1 MGERLL
7 CKQEVIGSIPFTS
20 TTDRTTQS
28 VVRVEARQ
36 ARACAPGAPGQGR
49 GTCGDELLIFDREM
63 TSLRSDGCPSVL
75 IFDR

>member
-28 VVRVEARQ
+28 VVRVEAAAAVPLHRESSRCRD
-36 ARACAPGAPGQGR
+36 AGS
-49 GTCGDELLIFDREM
+49 GDELLIFDREM
-63 TSLRSDGCPSVL
+63 TEFAQELECSWV
-75 IFDR
+75 FDL